1 MRIGL
6 NLGTDFEDSVSVSLN
21 ENRITAY
28 DLLELMQIGHL
39 NACRFLK
46 VPRKDADTLDE
57 KKFQTIEIDPSNINS
72 TLFALGFQDKANYT
86 VIPLPKK

>member
-6 NLGTDFEDSVSVSLN
+6 NFGTGFEDSVSVSLN
-21 ENRITAY
+21 ENRTTAY
-28 DLLELMQIGHL
+28 DLLALMQIEHL

-46 VPRKDADTLDE
+46 IPRKKDGNLAAE
-57 KKFQTIEIDPSNINS
+57 KFQTIEIDPSNINS
-72 TLFALGFQDKANYT
+72 AISALGFQDDANYT